1 VLAAIEARGVTKV
14 FSGNKVA
21 LQGIDLRVEPG
32 EFFGLFGPNGA
43 GKTTL
48 LKILTG
54 QLQPTAGS
62 ASVLGIDVARS
73 PLQVKAAIGIV
84 PEVESPPSYLTSYE
98 YLYFVGRVRG
108 VSGLEKRIVSWLD
121 FFELD
126 GMRSTLCKDLS
137 KGTRQKLML
146 GAAFLHEPKLLFLDE
161 PFINLDPIF
170 QRRVKDW
177 LLEYRARGGTVFMG
191 SHLLEIAE
199 KLATRVAVIKE
210 GRVIAAGSLAE
221 VRGRY
226 ADLETAFLHLVGRP

>member
-1 VLAAIEARGVTKV
+1 MPAIEARGVVKRYAGATE
-14 FSGNKVA
+14 A
-21 LQGIDLRVEPG
+21 LKGVDLRVEEG

-43 GKTTL
+43 GKTSL

-62 ASVLGIDVARS
+62 ATVLGIDTARD
-73 PLQVKAAIGIV
+73 PMAVKAAVGIV

-98 YLYFVGRVRG
+98 YLYFVGRVRKVG
-108 VSGLEKRIVSWLD
+108 SLDARILSWLD

-146 GAAFLHEPKLLFLDE
+146 AAAFLHEPRVLFLDE

-170 QRRVKDW
+170 QRRLKDW
-177 LLEYRARGGTVFMG
+177 LLEYRAKGGTVFMC
-191 SHLLEIAE
+191 SHLLAIAE
-199 KLATRVAVIKE
+199 KLADRVAVIHD
-210 GRVIAAGSLAE
+210 GRIIASGSLSE
-221 VRGRY
+221 VRGQY
-226 ADLETAFLHLVGRP
+226 DDLESAFLHLVGKP